1 MPLFHGH
8 QKVFIGA
15 AIYSMLTVFI
25 YNYHISNALLYV
37 LAERGSRAEGILTAI
52 NYISLKFKLLKALS
66 FILLLTIFSIF
77 AFGQVGKF
85 GEADIAELQMTD
97 CSFEKNASAMILF
110 DVAKVSYDKW
120 KGITME
126 RHRRIKIFNE
136 QGLSYANIKLPY
148 SSDSDVSMIRDI
160 EAVTYNLVGG
170 APQKT
175 VIDAK
180 QIYSQ
185 KIDKESREYIIPFV
199 NVKPGSVIELRYK
212 WKTRYGNNYPSWSF
226 QSDLPT
232 QYSEYDRDFN
242 SYGFNTVANVNRQFE
257 KDTIVTTKEGR
268 RHTWA
273 MKNIPAFK
281 LELYMHSLEDN
292 IQYIAFYP
300 AVTFRRWPTVAN
312 KLMEDEDFGK
322 QLDIA
327 IDGEADI
334 IGKAGK
340 LKNDFDK
347 IEYLFNTVKTNM
359 LWNKNDMWYTRDGIK
374 KAWQKKTGNST
385 EINLILYHLLA
396 KTGFKPSLLV
406 FGKREYGEI
415 KAGDP
420 GYSRLNKTVVQ
431 LAVDSTSNLVLDA
444 TSKYNSYNST
454 PYELLGLN
462 MLSINPETK
471 ISDII
476 KLNSNHQSEETTVLS
491 AALQADGKLSGTVE
505 ISSSFYKKVNRL
517 MQYDEMGSQK
527 YLDGIKGDKSS
538 LVISKYTRANM
549 QTDTLPLSEHF
560 DFTMKLADVDDDYIY
575 FKPTV
580 LANIGQ
586 NPFLSEERLSDIDY
600 VYLNKFTF
608 IGRYTVPKGYK
619 IDVLPKRTTLAMADN
634 SIIFRRIVGE
644 QEGQIVSNYVI
655 SFNKARFSRDEYKGL
670 HDFYKKMFELLNEQI
685 VLKKG

>member
-1 MPLFHGH
+1 M
-8 QKVFIGA
+8 
-15 AIYSMLTVFI
+15 
-25 YNYHISNALLYV
+25 
-37 LAERGSRAEGILTAI
+37 
-52 NYISLKFKLLKALS
+52 KALS
-66 FILLLTIFSIF
+66 LTLLLTFFILF
-77 AFGQVGKF
+77 ASAQAGKF
-85 GEADIAELQMTD
+85 GEIDVADLKLSD
-97 CSFEKNASAMILF
+97 CSFEKNAPALILF

-126 RHRRIKIFNE
+126 RHKRIKIFNE
-136 QGLSYANIKLPY
+136 QGLSYANIKIPY

-170 APQKT
+170 VPQKT

-185 KIDKESREYIIPFV
+185 KVDKESRAYIIPFV

-242 SYGFNTVANVNRQFE
+242 GYGFNTVINVNRPFE
-257 KDTIVTTKEGR
+257 RDTIITTKEGR

-300 AVTFRRWPTVAN
+300 AMSFRRWSTVAN

-322 QLDIA
+322 QLDVT

-334 IGKAGK
+334 VGKASK

-347 IEYLFNTVKTNM
+347 IEYLFNTVKTGM
-359 LWNKNDMWYTRDGIK
+359 QWNKKDMWYTHDGIK

-385 EINLILYHLLA
+385 EINLILYHLLT

-415 KAGDP
+415 KAGDA

-431 LAVDSTSNLVLDA
+431 LSVDSTSNL
-444 TSKYNSYNST
+444 ST
-454 PYELLGLN
+454 L
-462 MLSINPETK
+462 
-471 ISDII
+471 
-476 KLNSNHQSEETTVLS
+476 
-491 AALQADGKLSGTVE
+491 
-505 ISSSFYKKVNRL
+505 R
-517 MQYDEMGSQK
+517 
-527 YLDGIKGDKSS
+527 
-538 LVISKYTRANM
+538 
-549 QTDTLPLSEHF
+549 
-560 DFTMKLADVDDDYIY
+560 
-575 FKPTV
+575 
-580 LANIGQ
+580 
-586 NPFLSEERLSDIDY
+586 
-600 VYLNKFTF
+600 
-608 IGRYTVPKGYK
+608 
-619 IDVLPKRTTLAMADN
+619 
-634 SIIFRRIVGE
+634 
-644 QEGQIVSNYVI
+644 
-655 SFNKARFSRDEYKGL
+655 
-670 HDFYKKMFELLNEQI
+670 
-685 VLKKG
+685 